1 MSRWHRTEFDLLP
14 EWAFQPRPGG
24 AMSLE
29 GGSGGSGGGGGNTQA
44 QNMTA
49 MMQAQLSQEQLAWA
63 KQIYAQEAPDR
74 AAAQDVARQSS
85 AASLDQMRLQT
96 GIQQQ
101 AWDDYNKTYRP
112 LEQGLVK
119 EAMEYDTPERREAA
133 AASAASAASDVE
145 RGVAA
150 QRAATAREMERAGV
164 NPASGKVMA
173 MQGSMDLGA
182 AKAKAG
188 AATQAS
194 RAIETIGYARKMDA
208 ANLGR
213 NIASSQGTSAALGL
227 QAGGAANAASAAGLA
242 AGQSGVAG
250 MNAAYGGAQQG
261 LSGAGQQYAN
271 IAGQQNAAA
280 ARSNNNLAQGVGG
293 VMTIAGAVI

>member
-14 EWAFQPRPGG
+14 EWAFKPRPGG

-29 GGSGGSGGGGGNTQA
+29 GGGGGGGGNTQA

-74 AAAQDVARQSS
+74 AAAQEIANRTS
-85 AASLDQMRLQT
+85 AAGLDQMRLQT
-96 GIQQQ
+96 QVQQQ

-112 LEQGLVK
+112 LEQSLVS
-119 EAMEYDTPERREAA
+119 EAQNYDTPERRAVEAA
-133 AASAASAASDVE
+133 AASSDVE

-164 NPASGKVMA
+164 NPASGKVVA

-188 AATQAS
+188 AANQAS
-194 RAIETIGYARKMDA
+194 KAVETIGYARKMDA

-227 QAGGAANAASAAGLA
+227 QAGAAANAASAAGLA
-242 AGQSGVAG
+242 AGQSGQAN

-280 ARSNNNLAQGVGG
+280 ARNSNNIAQGVGG